1 MVENEDNIFFYM
13 GPTKISSK
21 GQKML
26 IFMDLSKTQ
35 VLLYMFKS
43 KIKKKVT
50 LNK

>member
-1 MVENEDNIFFYM
+1 MRIIFFFYM

-43 KIKKKVT
+43 KIKKKKVT

>member
-1 MVENEDNIFFYM
+1 M

-43 KIKKKVT
+43 KIKKEEEEVT